1 MGQCFEWVNFTKEQY
16 LGDEPFPYGL
26 KYTETCFT
34 GCLKTDAVCTLLAR
48 EWQGD
53 LVLFAGEY
61 MYDLGHMA
69 IPEDWSGLRAVT
81 ELAVDYYDIDY
92 EFEDVAGR
100 FSYSRGKDGWRP
112 RMVDG
117 LETMVKVPYDGPFD
131 LDIIHYRYIVN
142 KTKNVY
148 YDREAMPKRGVTSRF
163 DPLPM
168 LMGSALGGLLVD
180 GKPVPSFDGKKGGP
194 PLPTGRGSETSSYR
208 RTRCHR
214 GSTRMCREDTRS
226 GYGHSCCEST

>member
-34 GCLKTDAVCTLLAR
+34 GCLKTDAVCTLLAG

-61 MYDLGHMA
+61 MYDLGLMA

-81 ELAVDYYDIDY
+81 DLTVDYYDIDY

-100 FSYSRGKDGWRP
+100 FSYSRGKVGWRP
-112 RMVDG
+112 GMVDG
-117 LETMVKVPYDGPFD
+117 FETMVKVPYDGPFY

-168 LMGSALGGLLVD
+168 LMGSAGGGLLVD
-180 GKPVPSFDGKKGGP
+180 GKPVPSFDGKNTWAAAPDGAWVGDVVVP
-194 PLPTGRGSETSSYR
+194 TNELPSGKYEDVSR
-208 RTRCHR
+208 RYSQRIR
-214 GSTRMCREDTRS
+214 A
-226 GYGHSCCEST
+226 